1 MVSIQDLVFSKE
13 RLIENITFM
22 NDYILKNEFN
32 WTFVIKA
39 LNNYPDLFIEK
50 ISDLPINSI
59 ASDNENH
66 LRLIKHIRPT
76 IETWFLNYSGKL
88 QTSEF
93 IDVNLTH
100 SSEVINEKTCLML
113 SIDPDRDGLSF
124 NDELKVNRY
133 GCYLDCSK
141 PPDINFYKKW
151 SKLKI
156 NPTVIQSLG
165 TSVSFDKI
173 EVLKSC
179 GVNHFRLGEIL
190 LTGKDLINGKNIK
203 GLRQDV
209 FTSKKKIT
217 YNIISNLNF

>member
-1 MVSIQDLVFSKE
+1 
-13 RLIENITFM
+13 M
-22 NDYILKNEFN
+22 NDYILKNEVH

-59 ASDNENH
+59 ASDNEHH

-76 IETWFLNYSGKL
+76 IETWYLNYEGKL

-100 SSEVINEKTCLML
+100 SNELVNEKTCLML
-113 SIDPDRDGLSF
+113 SIDPARDGHSF
-124 NDELKVNRY
+124 NDELKGNRY

-141 PPDINFYKKW
+141 PPNINFYKKW

-156 NPTVIQSLG
+156 NPKIIQSLG
-165 TSVSFDKI
+165 TSVSFEKI
-173 EVLKSC
+173 EFLKSC

-190 LTGKDLINGKNIK
+190 LTGKNIINGKNIK

-209 FTSKKKIT
+209 FTGKKMIT
-217 YNIISNLNF
+217 YSMISNLNF